1 MSDMYAVSTKRREL
15 NQQKSSILTTKAA
28 SRRGTVAAR
37 QAEDVQLT
45 CALVARAY
53 NIMFADLFSPTRG
66 EARVAEARQVAM
78 YLSHITFGMSLAAAA
93 RRFGRDRTT
102 VAYACRQVEDRRD
115 DNRFDVMLERLELS
129 LAVLIRA
136 RTHLPSMN
144 KQ

>member
-1 MSDMYAVSTKRREL
+1 MSDLYSNFAKRLEPEPQQST
-15 NQQKSSILTTKAA
+15 ILTTKTVP
-28 SRRGTVAAR
+28 RRGAALKK
-37 QAEDVQLT
+37 QADDIQLT

-53 NIMFADLFSPTRG
+53 NILTADLFHPTRG

-102 VAYACRQVEDRRD
+102 VAYACRQIEDRRD
-115 DNRFDVMLERLELS
+115 DDRFDVMLERLELS
-129 LAVLIRA
+129 LTVLVKA
-136 RTHLPSMN
+136 RTCLPEMK